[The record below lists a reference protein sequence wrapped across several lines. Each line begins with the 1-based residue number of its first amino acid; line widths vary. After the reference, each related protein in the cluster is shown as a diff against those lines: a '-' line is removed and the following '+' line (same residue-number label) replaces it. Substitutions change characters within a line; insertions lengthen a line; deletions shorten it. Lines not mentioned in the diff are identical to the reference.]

1 LDSQTIQNV
10 LVLVNPISGR
20 GRGRTAVA
28 DLEKAFQKAGIPADI
43 ITLTKAGEVTPL
55 VQENASAYGAVVAVG
70 GDGTVCETAATVHQ
84 TAMDIPVGV
93 IPWGLSN
100 CLARDL
106 NIGPDPEKAAA
117 IIAQGKTESKD
128 LILFQDKAALSFVGA
143 GLDAAVVHK
152 VAQQRTGAI
161 SNRAYIS
168 VALGTISDRPWPVL
182 SVKVDSR
189 IVEGEFYQVILS
201 GITNYA
207 RFFNLPKQD
216 GVWAYLYKGNGPT
229 SAIRTLLKAGFNR
242 DLAKAADLK
251 MPIESS
257 IQIAASGK
265 DAWFQFDGESGGPL
279 PVTCHVKKQAVR
291 FIIP

>member
-1 LDSQTIQNV
+1 MLSQAIQKV

-20 GRGRTAVA
+20 GRGLNAVA
-28 DLEKAFQKAGIPADI
+28 DLKSAFQKAGLTADI
-43 ITLTKAGEVTPL
+43 ITLSKSGEASTL
-55 VQENASAYGAVVAVG
+55 VNEKASAYDAVVAVG
-70 GDGTVCETAATVHQ
+70 GDGTVCETAATVYQ
-84 TAMDIPVGV
+84 SAISVPVGL

-106 NIGPDPEKAAA
+106 KIGPDPEKAAA
-117 IIAQGKTESKD
+117 IIAQGKTEFKD

-161 SNRAYIS
+161 SNRAYIR

-182 SVKVDSR
+182 SVKVDGQ
-189 IVEGEFYQVILS
+189 IVDGGFYQVILC

-216 GVWAYLYKGNGPT
+216 GVRAYLYRGEGPA
-229 SAIRTLLKAGFNR
+229 SAIRTLLKGGFSR

-251 MPIESS
+251 IAVGSS
-257 IQIAASGK
+257 VEITASNRAGY
-265 DAWFQFDGESGGPL
+265 FQFDGESGGPL
-279 PVTCHVKKQAVR
+279 PLTCYIKKQAVA
-291 FIIP
+291 FLAP